1 MGVRLLGHRPPPKPD
16 GRRQRRNA
24 RPQFALVSG
33 TSGLEI
39 PPAPDDLLPS
49 TQESWVAYWTDEVAR
64 AARPSH
70 MPVITRL
77 FQRYDERERAYRTV
91 KKDGRVTMGSQGQIV
106 AHPLLKYIDA
116 CDAEIRQLEDRLG
129 LSPRGM
135 AQLGANFAAAQK
147 SLDDLND
154 QLNHTDADGHS
165 DDPRLSIAR

>member
-1 MGVRLLGHRPPPKPD
+1 M
-16 GRRQRRNA
+16 
-24 RPQFALVSG
+24 
-33 TSGLEI
+33 
-39 PPAPDDLLPS
+39 
-49 TQESWVAYWTDEVAR
+49 AYWTDEVAQ

-91 KKDGRVTMGSQGQIV
+91 KKQGRVTTGSQGQVV
-106 AHPLLKYIDA
+106 AHPLLKYMDA

-135 AQLGANFAAAQK
+135 AQLGANFAAAKK

-154 QLNHTDADGHS
+154 QLNHTDADGHG
-165 DDPRLSIAR
+165 DDPRLAIAR

>member
-1 MGVRLLGHRPPPKPD
+1 MGFRPPQKPE

-24 RPQFALVSG
+24 RSGFTLVPGSVR
-33 TSGLEI
+33 EI
-39 PPAPDDLLPS
+39 PPAPDGMLRT
-49 TQESWVAYWTDEVAR
+49 TQAAWVAYWTDDVAQ

-77 FQRYDERERAYRTV
+77 FLRYDERDRAYRTV
-91 KKDGRVTMGSQGQIV
+91 RKQGRVTTGSQGQVV

-135 AQLGANFAAAQK
+135 AQLGANFAAAKK

-154 QLNHTDADGHS
+154 QLNRTDDADGHG
-165 DDPRLSIAR
+165 DDPRLAIAQ